1 MSTPSHAPVHSP
13 DGARPGRIGLGDPS
27 GPAGSA
33 GPAGAGRSAAGAST
47 GSAGGPA
54 DGVGSPV
61 RAVDPG
67 FRAALGAEW
76 AKLRS
81 SRGARRSLPLGT
93 VLGIGLTALVA
104 AVLGATY
111 DDLNAVD
118 RADFDPLDAALAG
131 GLIPAFFFTVVAV
144 KVVTSEF
151 ASGMIRLT
159 LTATPRRGRVLA
171 AKGLVVGIAT
181 MMLGIVTNAGMLL
194 VSTVILDVY
203 SVPTVDLGGGDAL
216 RALIGST
223 LLGPMVPLM
232 GVAVATLVRGTAAAL
247 STVVA
252 LVMAPYFLGMLPG
265 WWQRNVVSLLPG
277 PASDSL
283 AIGHLES
290 SETYLHPIAAAIVV
304 AAWMVGLFA
313 LAQAVFVRRD
323 A

>member
-1 MSTPSHAPVHSP
+1 MSTLGHALVHPP
-13 DGARPGRIGLGDPS
+13 DGVRPGR
-27 GPAGSA
+27 
-33 GPAGAGRSAAGAST
+33 AA
-47 GSAGGPA
+47 P
-54 DGVGSPV
+54 GSPARPV
-61 RAVDPG
+61 HTVDPG

-76 AKLRS
+76 AKVRT
-81 SRGARRSLPLGT
+81 SRGVRRNLLLGT
-93 VLGIGLTALVA
+93 VLGVGLTALVA

-111 DDLNAVD
+111 DDLSAAE

-144 KVVTSEF
+144 KVVTSEY

-171 AKGLVVGIAT
+171 AKGMVVGIAT
-181 MMLGIVTNAGMLL
+181 MALGIVASAGMVLA
-194 VSTVILDVY
+194 STVIFDAHGAPTLDF
-203 SVPTVDLGGGDAL
+203 GDGDVL
-216 RALIGST
+216 RALIGTT
-223 LLGPMVPLM
+223 LLGPMLPLM
-232 GVAVATLVRGTAAAL
+232 GVAVATVLRGTAAAL

-252 LVMAPYFLGMLPG
+252 LVMAPFFLAMLPG

-290 SETYLHPIAAAIVV
+290 SETYLHPIAAAIAV
-304 AAWMVGLFA
+304 AAWLVGLFA

>member
-1 MSTPSHAPVHSP
+1 MSTLDHAPVHPP
-13 DGARPGRIGLGDPS
+13 DGGRSGRTASGHSARPVH
-27 GPAGSA
+27 
-33 GPAGAGRSAAGAST
+33 T
-47 GSAGGPA
+47 
-54 DGVGSPV
+54 
-61 RAVDPG
+61 VDPG

-76 AKLRS
+76 AKLRT
-81 SRGARRSLPLGT
+81 SRGARRNLPLGT
-93 VLGIGLTALVA
+93 VLGVGLTALVA

-111 DDLNAVD
+111 DDLSAAE

-144 KVVTSEF
+144 KVVTSEY

-171 AKGLVVGIAT
+171 AKGVVVGVAT
-181 MMLGIVTNAGMLL
+181 TVLGIVASAGMVLA
-194 VSTVILDVY
+194 STVIFEAYGAPTLDF
-203 SVPTVDLGGGDAL
+203 GDGDVL
-216 RALIGST
+216 RALIGTT
-223 LLGPMVPLM
+223 LLGPMLPLM
-232 GVAVATLVRGTAAAL
+232 GVAVAIVLRGTAAAL

-252 LVMAPYFLGMLPG
+252 LVMAPFFLAMLPG

-304 AAWMVGLFA
+304 AAWLVGLFA